1 MCSRFRYPLIS
12 QPDFVM
18 DTFEFNKYVGG
29 LLASMLFVY
38 VISMVGDLMV
48 HPTNPEKV
56 AYPFEMEEEAEDT
69 AKEEEAEPE
78 AASLASLL
86 GDGDAAAGAK
96 VAKKCAACHTFD
108 ESGKNKVGPNLYGIV
123 GGSRGTKANFKYSGV
138 MAESGGTWSWE
149 DLDAF
154 LADPKGYMKGNKM
167 SFKGL
172 KKPEDRAN
180 LMLFLNG
187 NSASPA
193 ALPDD

>member
-1 MCSRFRYPLIS
+1 
-12 QPDFVM
+12 M

-56 AYPFEMEEEAEDT
+56 AFPVELEEAAEDT
-69 AKEEEAEPE
+69 DSDDEAEEPE
-78 AASLASLL
+78 APTLAALL
-86 GDGDAAAGAK
+86 GDGDAEAGAK

-108 ESGKNKVGPNLYGIV
+108 ESSKNKVGPNLYGIV
-123 GGSRGTKANFKYSGV
+123 GGERGVKANYKYSSV

-154 LADPKGYMKGNKM
+154 LTDPKGFMKGNKM

-180 LMLFLNG
+180 ILLFMNS